1 MFYIAL
7 SLVIFYLFFW
17 IAKREAG
24 FNLAVILSV
33 LLIPLMAARTEIRPE
48 GLSYLFMALFFW
60 ILWRWCKE
68 ELADKWLWAL
78 PAIQLVWVNTHI
90 YFIFGVGL
98 VGLFWVDSLIK
109 KDVKQAKK
117 IGKILGLVGIA
128 SLVSPF
134 GVKGFLY
141 PFNILREYGYRIVEN
156 QSVLF
161 LENWGF
167 KDPSLRLFEMCLAV
181 LVLSFVVLL
190 VRNRKKVSFK
200 YLVLALMWGGL
211 GFMAIR
217 NFAMFAFFG
226 LVIVGYNLKNSRL
239 EIEKLSLT
247 ASVLTSLFVLMNV
260 LYFYHAKLPAGSSW
274 GVGLME
280 DNLKSVEFFEN
291 EELKG
296 PVFNNYDLGGY
307 LIYNF
312 YPKWQVFT
320 DNRPEA
326 YSVSHF
332 KDVYIS
338 AQYENS
344 VWQELD
350 NEYGFNVIYFMH
362 RDYTDWGQKFLIER
376 VKDEN
381 WAVVYYDKFVI
392 IFLKRNE
399 LNRHVIEEYEVP
411 SKVFGL

>member
-1 MFYIAL
+1 M
-7 SLVIFYLFFW
+7 
-17 IAKREAG
+17 
-24 FNLAVILSV
+24 
-33 LLIPLMAARTEIRPE
+33 
-48 GLSYLFMALFFW
+48 
-60 ILWRWCKE
+60 
-68 ELADKWLWAL
+68 
-78 PAIQLVWVNTHI
+78 
-90 YFIFGVGL
+90 
-98 VGLFWVDSLIK
+98 
-109 KDVKQAKK
+109 
-117 IGKILGLVGIA
+117 
-128 SLVSPF
+128 
-134 GVKGFLY
+134 
-141 PFNILREYGYRIVEN
+141 
-156 QSVLF
+156 F

>member
-1 MFYIAL
+1 MR
-7 SLVIFYLFFW
+7 V
-17 IAKREAG
+17 
-24 FNLAVILSV
+24 
-33 LLIPLMAARTEIRPE
+33 
-48 GLSYLFMALFFW
+48 
-60 ILWRWCKE
+60 
-68 ELADKWLWAL
+68 
-78 PAIQLVWVNTHI
+78 
-90 YFIFGVGL
+90 
-98 VGLFWVDSLIK
+98 
-109 KDVKQAKK
+109 
-117 IGKILGLVGIA
+117 LGLTSLA

-141 PFNILREYGYRIVEN
+141 PFNILKEYGYRIVEN

-167 KDPSLRLFEMCLAV
+167 KDPNLRLFEICLVV
-181 LVLSFVVLL
+181 LVLSFILLL
-190 VRNRKKVSFK
+190 VRNRQKISFK
-200 YLVLALMWGGL
+200 YLVLGLMWGIL

-217 NFAMFAFFG
+217 NFAMFAFFS

-247 ASVLTSLFVLMNV
+247 ASVLASLFVLMNV
-260 LYFYHAKLPAGSSW
+260 LYFYHSKLPSGSGF
-274 GVGLME
+274 GVGLVE
-280 DNLKSVEFFEN
+280 DNLKSVEFFEDQD
-291 EELKG
+291 LVG

-326 YSVSHF
+326 YSVAHF
-332 KDVYIS
+332 KDVYIP

-350 NEYGFNVIYFMH
+350 NEYGFNVIYFGH

-376 VKDEN
+376 VKDES
-381 WAVVYYDKFVI
+381 WVVVYYDQSVI
-392 IFLKRNE
+392 IFLKQNE
-399 LNRHVIEEYEVP
+399 LNSPVIEKYEIS